1 MKRTSN
7 KEQKAY
13 MKAKAALEALETM
26 ENEMEEDFV
35 KSLGVV
41 NDDGSIPTRTWTID
55 NDEIAEKAIDDFGKL
70 LEESG
75 LWKKILKAREDF
87 KVAEEALVQ
96 YALSIIPFR
105 KERETLTKAAKT
117 NIKYREQIIE
127 TVLKLDVSTVK

>member
-13 MKAKAALEALETM
+13 IKAKAALKALETI
-26 ENEMEEDFV
+26 EIELEEDFV

-41 NDDGSIPTRTWTID
+41 NEDGSIPTRTWTIY

-75 LWKKILKAREDF
+75 LWKRILKAREDF
-87 KVAEEALVQ
+87 KAVEDALVQ
-96 YALSIIPFR
+96 YALSIVPFE
-105 KERETLTKAAKT
+105 KERETLAKAAKT